1 MADESS
7 VSKPA
12 ITGDVE
18 IPEGAPTMAA
28 TPSVSKPDIT
38 GDVEIAAESPA
49 PYTTSA
55 SSLPQ
60 SIGGRS
66 GPPPRRASTT
76 GEEGDVKLK
85 IAGVAIDISEKQ
97 VPMLGMLLSSMV
109 NVMAACLSVDPT
121 HRYYEYAVSVGPVG
135 MVLSSVG
142 LLLSWK
148 TTWDQGSLSKW
159 ISALCF
165 LWSFIAAGVLTFGRG
180 PFVETGNGYF
190 SSWGMALFSVQT
202 MGITAKHMKESAY
215 DGTSL
220 LGLGLF
226 SIVLIIALSSELVDD
241 KTYKVNMMY
250 SLILSIVTLIFV
262 ERLRDFDA
270 TIKSAVITC
279 FAVMWVAAATLM
291 TFDGPFTT
299 TGNGYFAA
307 WGAAIT
313 CVFAANDQFLE
324 MVVDWL
330 NRNILSNV
338 KHFAG
343 LDEGTG
349 GPYAEDVS
357 TEDKFQLAIDMPGVT
372 MGDVDVQLD
381 GHMLIVS
388 GTRNADDAVSARTM
402 TKSFALDLDT
412 VDTSNITATLQN
424 GVLFVAAP
432 KTKKAMKQIAIVSE

>member
-180 PFVETGNGYF
+180 PFVSTLSLCGWCTICWA
-190 SSWGMALFSVQT
+190 SWR
-202 MGITAKHMKESAY
+202 
-215 DGTSL
+215 TSL
-220 LGLGLF
+220 TMISLLLLVLQYPRSRQETVIFRLGGWPC
-226 SIVLIIALSSELVDD
+226 S
-241 KTYKVNMMY
+241 
-250 SLILSIVTLIFV
+250 
-262 ERLRDFDA
+262 
-270 TIKSAVITC
+270 
-279 FAVMWVAAATLM
+279 
-291 TFDGPFTT
+291 
-299 TGNGYFAA
+299 
-307 WGAAIT
+307 
-313 CVFAANDQFLE
+313 
-324 MVVDWL
+324 
-330 NRNILSNV
+330 
-338 KHFAG
+338 
-343 LDEGTG
+343 
-349 GPYAEDVS
+349 VS
-357 TEDKFQLAIDMPGVT
+357 K
-372 MGDVDVQLD
+372 
-381 GHMLIVS
+381 
-388 GTRNADDAVSARTM
+388 RW
-402 TKSFALDLDT
+402 
-412 VDTSNITATLQN
+412 
-424 GVLFVAAP
+424 
-432 KTKKAMKQIAIVSE
+432 